1 MLTDEIINYIE
12 AHETE
17 TYELLKTIAQIPAP
31 SHQEDQRMEFCRRWL
46 LEAGA
51 EGVYTDEAKNVIY
64 PVHVTADCPL
74 IVFMAHMDVVFPD
87 TEPLPLLEKDNRLY
101 CPGIGDDTANLA
113 ALLMASKYIAQTGQ
127 VPKEYGILIV
137 CNSCEEGMGNL
148 KGSRC
153 ICEHYGKR
161 IHALYSFDGTM
172 KGVVN
177 RAVGSSRFRVT
188 VKTEGGHSYS
198 RFGNRNAIAGL
209 AAIISDIYGIQVPEE
224 GKTTYN
230 VGVIEGGTSVNT
242 IAQEAQMLCEYRSD
256 RIEGLTVMEQKFQEV
271 FERHSCNVEA
281 LEVEVVGQRP
291 CENLTEEQRC
301 RRDAMVLQACD
312 LLKHYTGEQPQVSS
326 GSTDCNIPLSLGI
339 PSICY
344 GAYYGDGA
352 HTREEYIEI
361 ESLKTGYRVV
371 FESILAYF

>member
-1 MLTDEIINYIE
+1 MLNDDIIRYIE

-17 TYELLKTIAQIPAP
+17 ALELLKTIAQIPAP
-31 SHQEDQRMEFCRRWL
+31 SHNEDKRMEFCRDWL
-46 LEAGA
+46 VAAGA
-51 EGVYTDEAKNVIY
+51 GGVYTDEAKNVIY
-64 PVHVTADCPL
+64 PVHVTADSPL

-87 TEPLPLLEKDNRLY
+87 TGPLPLSERDGRLY

-113 ALLMASKYIAQTGQ
+113 ALLMAAKYIAKTGQ
-127 VPKEYGILIV
+127 VPKDYGILIV

-161 IHALYSFDGTM
+161 IHAFYSFDGTM
-172 KGVVN
+172 KGVVD

-188 VKTEGGHSYS
+188 VKTAGGHSYA
-198 RFGNRNAIAGL
+198 RFGSRNAIAGL
-209 AAIISDIYGIQVPEE
+209 AVIIADIYRIQVPEE

-256 RIEGLTVMEQKFQEV
+256 RKAALTEMEQQFRAI
-271 FERHSCNVEA
+271 FDRHCDDQTMVT
-281 LEVEVVGQRP
+281 VEVVGERP
-291 CENLTEEQRC
+291 CEHLTEEQS
-301 RRDAMVLQACD
+301 RRREALVRQACE
-312 LLKHYTGEQPQVSS
+312 LLERYTGERPPAGPS
-326 GSTDCNIPLSLGI
+326 STDCNIPLSLGI
-339 PSICY
+339 PSVCY

-352 HTREEYIEI
+352 HTREEYVETA
-361 ESLKTGYRVV
+361 SLKTGYRVV